1 MLLCEHWPIVS
12 CGSARIICIAMC
24 HYSFSGHQVAP
35 MPGRLLLSLQ
45 INVNVTYGGPQF
57 GRVVT
62 ANEAVTRGDLLA
74 SIPLDLAWNTA
85 TSGGNG
91 SMQVSHCLAGSQ
103 TRSNFGASHPV
114 IEKDAVV
121 LMPAGPC
128 PTHSYTV
135 VTIYTSNP

>member
-1 MLLCEHWPIVS
+1 MMSEIDSNCRA
-12 CGSARIICIAMC
+12 SA
-24 HYSFSGHQVAP
+24 VLP
-35 MPGRLLLSLQ
+35 Q

-91 SMQVSHCLAGSQ
+91 TMQVCYRAWSSQ
-103 TRSNFGASHPV
+103 LRCNQCQNMGAACCCCCWPLPSQLW
-114 IEKDAVV
+114 KDHNQY
-121 LMPAGPC
+121 
-128 PTHSYTV
+128 HSV
-135 VTIYTSNP
+135 